1 MGVTARRGKPRPDLL
16 AEVSAPRYLVAAP
29 AIRNIQR
36 PNRSRRYARHNSSR
50 RNVLGYDRS
59 GRHDS
64 VIPDRDAG
72 KDCCRSTDPDVG
84 SKTNWRDPGRARRFQ
99 GVVVGVKNGHQ
110 IAEPAIVTQYDA
122 VIRHDRGTRVDEDAL
137 AEYEGATWAGADLD
151 WDSLAAEK
159 QTAALDR
166 PGREDH
172 RAPPI
177 HSHEGGSRTCQSE

>member
-1 MGVTARRGKPRPDLL
+1 
-16 AEVSAPRYLVAAP
+16 
-29 AIRNIQR
+29 
-36 PNRSRRYARHNSSR
+36 
-50 RNVLGYDRS
+50 
-59 GRHDS
+59 
-64 VIPDRDAG
+64 
-72 KDCCRSTDPDVG
+72 
-84 SKTNWRDPGRARRFQ
+84 
-99 GVVVGVKNGHQ
+99 VVVGVKNGHQ

-151 WDSLAAEK
+151 WDSLAAEE
-159 QTAALDR
+159 QAAALDR